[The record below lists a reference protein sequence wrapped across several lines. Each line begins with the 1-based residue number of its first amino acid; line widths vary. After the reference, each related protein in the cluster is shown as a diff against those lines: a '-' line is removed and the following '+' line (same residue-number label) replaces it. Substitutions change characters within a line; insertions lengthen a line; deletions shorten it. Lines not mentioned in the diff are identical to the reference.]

1 MSKVNIAVMM
11 SKLCWCFILYLF
23 PSVDA
28 ACEAL
33 TDMPPR
39 AEEELDAVTLH
50 NQALMNMEQ
59 HPTQGF
65 EKLQFLLQQNPFPP
79 ETFGNLLLLYV
90 KYEVDII
97 TSTWNVNVCF
107 TSRQNIM
114 LTFYIYLCCFSI
126 LTWLLMYSL
135 RTLTWR
141 LSFWHL

>member
-1 MSKVNIAVMM
+1 MISVNYAEN
-11 SKLCWCFILYLF
+11 WLF
-23 PSVDA
+23 FPSFSVDA

-90 KYEVDII
+90 KYEV
-97 TSTWNVNVCF
+97 
-107 TSRQNIM
+107 NIDM
-114 LTFYIYLCCFSI
+114 IQ
-126 LTWLLMYSL
+126 
-135 RTLTWR
+135 
-141 LSFWHL
+141 